1 MCLFQAFRT
10 HVVQAVRGDIGFKT
24 LLLLDTIA
32 ESTLEMNVAI
42 YRTNAVL
49 SSTI

>member
-1 MCLFQAFRT
+1 MVLA
-10 HVVQAVRGDIGFKT
+10 AWEDIGFKT

-42 YRTNAVL
+42 HRTNAVL
-49 SSTI
+49 S